1 MNPIS
6 DEELVLFHYRDGI
19 DPGRVAEI
27 ERALATDAALS
38 ARYAELAQVL
48 AQVPAGAPEPDAAFE
63 HRLWTALERRM
74 GPTPAPRARMF
85 DSLRAWFV
93 PLPAARAA
101 LAGAFALTLALGIGY
116 YAGRRSAPEQP
127 PAIAAVP
134 TTTAPNVAAP
144 GGNAAARVLDA
155 YAAEHLRATEGL
167 LLTATNTDSSA
178 IQSSNAELA
187 AALVESNRLYALAAE
202 RAGNARLANFL
213 RTLEPVLIELANQ
226 TPDTT
231 IGSGDG
237 LRNYLQDTDLLFQV
251 RATQARMERA
261 GKQET

>member
-6 DEELVLFHYRDGI
+6 DEDLVLFHYRDGI
-19 DPGRVAEI
+19 DPGRIVEI

-38 ARYAELAQVL
+38 ARYAELTQAL
-48 AQVPAGAPEPDAAFE
+48 AQVPAAAPEPDVAFE

-74 GPTPAPRARMF
+74 GPAPAPRTGML
-85 DSLRAWFV
+85 DTLRAWFV
-93 PLPAARAA
+93 PARAA

-116 YAGRRSAPEQP
+116 YAGRRHAPEQP
-127 PAIAAVP
+127 PAIAA
-134 TTTAPNVAAP
+134 APNVAVPNGAAP
-144 GGNAAARVLDA
+144 GGSAARVLDA
-155 YAAEHLRATEGL
+155 YVVEHLRATEGL
-167 LLTATNTDSSA
+167 LLTASNTDSAA
-178 IQSSNAELA
+178 IQSSNSEMA

-202 RAGNARLANFL
+202 RAGNTRLATFL
-213 RTLEPVLIELANQ
+213 RQLEPVLIELANQ

-231 IGSGDG
+231 IGNGEG

-261 GKQET
+261 GRQQT

>member
-6 DEELVLFHYRDGI
+6 DEDLVLFHYRDGI
-19 DPGRVAEI
+19 DPGRIAEI

-38 ARYAELAQVL
+38 ARYAELVQAL
-48 AQVPAGAPEPDAAFE
+48 AQVPTAAPEPDVAFE

-74 GPTPAPRARMF
+74 GPAPAPRAGML
-85 DSLRAWFV
+85 DTLRAWFV
-93 PLPAARAA
+93 PARAA

-116 YAGRRSAPEQP
+116 YAGRRSAPEQA
-127 PAIAAVP
+127 PAIASI
-134 TTTAPNVAAP
+134 PNVATSS
-144 GGNAAARVLDA
+144 GNTAARVLDA
-155 YAAEHLRATEGL
+155 YVVEHLRATEGL
-167 LLTATNTDSSA
+167 LLTASNADSAA
-178 IQSSNAELA
+178 IQSSNSEMA

-202 RAGNARLANFL
+202 RAGNTRLATFL
-213 RTLEPVLIELANQ
+213 RQLEPVLIELANQ

-231 IGSGDG
+231 IGNGEG

-261 GKQET
+261 GRQET